1 MSNNIFYD
9 NITKIEDC
17 YIETER
23 GTQWFHDKLGSFLIN
38 KLNIYSKNESIY
50 MYKNGIYVRNENDIA
65 RAIQFYCRNAKD
77 NFRKEVSKYIQVS
90 APVLDIKDNVNL
102 IGCKNGVYN
111 IETNTLTDFNKDYFL
126 QHKLNT
132 DYNPEA
138 YCEAIDK
145 MLDKVSCNNKQVRNL
160 IEEMIGY
167 TLYRNCRYQ
176 KIFLLR
182 GFGKNGKST
191 LLEAIQNMIGEQNC
205 SALSLNDLQDK
216 FKKPEL
222 QDRLANIC
230 DDLSNAYIKD
240 TEDFKKIATGG
251 EITMERKGQHPF
263 KYRNY
268 AKLIMCAN
276 EIPKSADKSEGYYRR
291 FIIIPLDAKISEND
305 SDYDPNIN
313 DKITTEDAKSY
324 LLNLAIAGLKRLLAR
339 GYFEQFQDI
348 RKEIDD
354 YKAEN
359 DPIIA
364 FVNDYTIKRI
374 DGNKTDYIFEEF
386 CNWYKAEN
394 NKYSTYTKTTFSRTL
409 SRVFSIVTEVKNG
422 SRCYVYQDPKNTTLS
437 QHFDTKKT
445 ESVAELIPIDDD
457 CLPF

>member
-1 MSNNIFYD
+1 MATIHYQ
-9 NITKIEDC
+9 NITELSEC
-17 YIETER
+17 YAETEN
-23 GTQWFHDKLGSFLIN
+23 GKKWFHDKLGSFLIN
-38 KLNIYSKNESIY
+38 KLNIYSKNENIY
-50 MYKNGIYVRNENDIA
+50 MYKNGIYVRNENDIM
-65 RAIQFYCRNAKD
+65 RCVQLFCPTAKES
-77 NFRKEVSKYIQVS
+77 FRKEVSKYIQVS
-90 APVLDIKDNVNL
+90 APVLEIEDNVNL

-111 IETNTLTDFNKDYFL
+111 LETDTLIPYDKQLFL
-126 QHKLNT
+126 QHKISANY
-132 DYNPEA
+132 DPNIYNEA
-138 YCEAIDK
+138 VNHL
-145 MLDKVSCNNKQVRNL
+145 LDKVSCNNKQIRNL

-191 LLEAIQNMIGEQNC
+191 LIEAILQMIGEENC

-222 QDRLANIC
+222 QDKLANIC

-251 EITMERKGQHPF
+251 IMTMERKNQMPF

-291 FIIIPLDAKISEND
+291 FVIVPLDAKISNTD
-305 SDYDPNIN
+305 PDFDPNIN
-313 DKITTEDAKSY
+313 DKLATEEAKSY
-324 LLNLAIAGLKRLLAR
+324 LLTLAINGLKRLLKR
-339 GYFEQFQDI
+339 GYFEEFNDI
-348 RKEIDD
+348 RKEIDE

-364 FVNDYTIKRI
+364 FVNDFTIKKI
-374 DGNKTDYIFEEF
+374 DGNTTDKIFEEF
-386 CNWYKAEN
+386 CDWYKKEN
-394 NKYSTYTKTTFSRTL
+394 NKASTYTKTSFSRTL
-409 SRVFSIVTEVKNG
+409 ARVFSITTSVKAG
-422 SRCYVYQDPKNTTLS
+422 QRCYTYSDPKNATLS
-437 QHFDTKKT
+437 QHFDCEKT
-445 ESVAELIPIDDD
+445 ESVEELIPIEDDFI
-457 CLPF
+457 PF